1 MTRLCT
7 RSARINTIFDTWVQ
21 YPVLDINFR
30 AKLSSACYNTY
41 IQSRLAL
48 SDFEDAYTLRTREG
62 LPSDQLESSALA
74 IDVAK
79 ERIAAQPA

>member
-1 MTRLCT
+1 MH
-7 RSARINTIFDTWVQ
+7 FDRGD
-21 YPVLDINFR
+21 Y
-30 AKLSSACYNTY
+30 
-41 IQSRLAL
+41 RLAL